1 MPTGTVMNTTKG
13 HGFIAPKGTATGVAI
28 LRRTAVATEYCW
40 YATTEQAPT
49 YNDIRK
55 GPGGA

>member
-1 MPTGTVMNTTKG
+1 MNTTKG
-13 HGFIAPKGTATGVAI
+13 HGFIAPKGTGTGVAI